1 MALVAGLIAFE
12 KLLPY
17 RRAAT
22 WGTALVLFVLG
33 ALMLAHPDGIPGLAV
48 PLSSM

>member
-1 MALVAGLIAFE
+1 MAFVAGLIALE
-12 KLLPY
+12 KLVPY

-33 ALMLAHPDGIPGLAV
+33 VLMLAHPDGIPALAI